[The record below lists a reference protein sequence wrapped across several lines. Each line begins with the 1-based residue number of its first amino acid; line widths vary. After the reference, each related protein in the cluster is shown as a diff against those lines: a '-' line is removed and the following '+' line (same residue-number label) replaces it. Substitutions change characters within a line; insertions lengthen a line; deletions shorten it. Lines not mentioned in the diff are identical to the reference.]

1 MNEGR
6 DMTWVQ
12 VRFWLFVCVW
22 VVLLVLVFPRSGEW
36 EIRHGRLS
44 CAMPAVHPVSGVS
57 VVAPLLRVE
66 VAESPA
72 EKPDFAHDVEGY
84 MPARVILGGHVLENS
99 GRLFCRHLEIALQA
113 LCVPL
118 ELSADL
124 VHPAE
129 GWCVLGMLGN
139 KLTLLAPD
147 GKAYNYVFSM
157 LPQNTEVVYSGEL
170 REGRL
175 SVFQYET
182 ELYSN
187 AYALEDSVEGLQN
200 MYRIYR
206 TPALQMEILG
216 RLGLSVMAGIAGLV
230 LCARWLPRRR
240 IRG

>member
-1 MNEGR
+1 
-6 DMTWVQ
+6 MTWVQ

-22 VVLLVLVFPRSGEW
+22 VVVLILVFPRSGEW
-36 EIRHGRLS
+36 ETRHGRLS
-44 CAMPAVHPVSGVS
+44 CAAPAVHPVSGVS

-84 MPARVILGGHVLENS
+84 MPARVSLGGHVLENS
-99 GRLFCRHLEIALQA
+99 GRSFCRHLEIYLQR

-118 ELSADL
+118 ELTAEM

-129 GWCVLGMLGN
+129 GWCVLGMQGN
-139 KLTLLAPD
+139 RLRLRAPD
-147 GKAYNYVFSM
+147 GGVYVYVFSV
-157 LPQNTEVVYSGEL
+157 LPQDTEVVYSGEL

-187 AYALEDSVEGLQN
+187 AYALDDSEEGLRN

>member
-1 MNEGR
+1 
-6 DMTWVQ
+6 MTWVQ

-22 VVLLVLVFPRSGEW
+22 MTVLILMFPRSGEW

-44 CAMPAVHPVSGVS
+44 CAAPAVHPVSGVS

-84 MPARVILGGHVLENS
+84 MPARVSLGGHVLENS
-99 GRLFCRHLEIALQA
+99 GRSFCRHLEIYLQR

-118 ELSADL
+118 ELTADM

-129 GWCVLGMLGN
+129 GWCVLGMQGN
-139 KLTLLAPD
+139 RLRLRAPD
-147 GKAYNYVFSM
+147 GGVYVYVFSV
-157 LPQNTEVVYSGEL
+157 LPQDTEVVYSGEL

-175 SVFQYET
+175 SVFLYET

-187 AYALEDSVEGLQN
+187 AYALDDSEEGLQN

>member
-1 MNEGR
+1 
-6 DMTWVQ
+6 MTWVQ

-22 VVLLVLVFPRSGEW
+22 VVVLILVFPRSGEW
-36 EIRHGRLS
+36 EICHGRLS
-44 CAMPAVHPVSGVS
+44 CAAPAVHPVSGVS

-72 EKPDFAHDVEGY
+72 EKPDFAHDVEDY
-84 MPARVILGGHVLENS
+84 MPARVSLGGHVLENS

-129 GWCVLGMLGN
+129 GWCVLGMQGN
-139 KLTLLAPD
+139 RLTLRAPD
-147 GKAYNYVFSM
+147 GGVYVYVFSV
-157 LPQNTEVVYSGEL
+157 LPQDTEVVYSGEL

-182 ELYSN
+182 KLYSN
-187 AYALEDSVEGLQN
+187 AYALDDSEEGLRN

-216 RLGLSVMAGIAGLV
+216 RLVLSVMAGIAGLV